1 MRFPLVSLPFFS
13 LVRELSYWE
22 RRDAT
27 VVPAGGC
34 LRSCLVRC
42 VANGRDEAW
51 RAAHRE
57 MGVWLRGTSFPIL
70 GFAFIR
76 TTNVCRTDRWNG
88 AESGTRTARYRGRF
102 VCSPAF
108 PAAESPQ
115 QGELGLILQAP
126 INVNVASAKAHRSR
140 PSPLTVAY
148 TVSKSGPAG
157 PQLFAGPSSL
167 YIAVGLDGNRARFN
181 GVSYSLVR
189 QERKRSRTILL
200 DPMSY

>member
-1 MRFPLVSLPFFS
+1 MQLSFPQVAACALVL
-13 LVRELSYWE
+13 
-22 RRDAT
+22 
-27 VVPAGGC
+27 
-34 LRSCLVRC
+34 C
-42 VANGRDEAW
+42 VASPTGETKRGEQHIAKW
-51 RAAHRE
+51 GYGSEVRASRFSASR
-57 MGVWLRGTSFPIL
+57 SFGPQTC
-70 GFAFIR
+70 AE
-76 TTNVCRTDRWNG
+76 RTDGMGQNRVPG
-88 AESGTRTARYRGRF
+88 LRATAAGSF
-102 VCSPAF
+102 VPLHSQLRNPHK
-108 PAAESPQ
+108 

-189 QERKRSRTILL
+189 QERNEARPLLL

>member
-1 MRFPLVSLPFFS
+1 MRFPWVSLPFFS

-70 GFAFIR
+70 GFVHSYHKRVQNGPMEWGRIGYPDCALPRQVRLFPCIPSCGIP
-76 TTNVCRTDRWNG
+76 TN
-88 AESGTRTARYRGRF
+88 
-102 VCSPAF
+102 
-108 PAAESPQ
+108 
-115 QGELGLILQAP
+115 
-126 INVNVASAKAHRSR
+126 K
-140 PSPLTVAY
+140 
-148 TVSKSGPAG
+148 VS
-157 PQLFAGPSSL
+157 
-167 YIAVGLDGNRARFN
+167 
-181 GVSYSLVR
+181 
-189 QERKRSRTILL
+189 
-200 DPMSY
+200 